1 MAVSGQNI
9 FWFFDTGV
17 DRWKF
22 HTLSPSLSLSYLRLE
37 RQIARIIVENVFW
50 IFLLLPTLPLNV
62 HNLFFNLRVNN
73 EKFGLSLLSNKF
85 ADFLNNCLGFNP
97 KNAIFFF
104 EFIIFAKSVVTAILL
119 QQKTSSS
126 SFAIAASINSEK
138 LKNSP
143 SHLSSSMCLFL
154 LAECSVCS
162 DVFALRTWALGD
174 QLDLHPVQPAPSCGH
189 FPLDVLIDTSI
200 FFLKFLNNFTD
211 ATKCIDNEHQP
222 CRAVYAKIRV

>member
-1 MAVSGQNI
+1 MP
-9 FWFFDTGV
+9 D
-17 DRWKF
+17 
-22 HTLSPSLSLSYLRLE
+22 
-37 RQIARIIVENVFW
+37 
-50 IFLLLPTLPLNV
+50 LPLNV
-62 HNLFFNLRVNN
+62 HNLFFNPRVNN
-73 EKFGLSLLSNKF
+73 ENLDSVRYRPKF
-85 ADFLNNCLGFNP
+85 ADFLNKLFG
-97 KNAIFFF
+97 
-104 EFIIFAKSVVTAILL
+104 ILIL
-119 QQKTSSS
+119 KTPSSSNSSS
-126 SFAIAASINSEK
+126 SQKCCDSHLVTTKLLHHHSPSLHRSTAKK

-162 DVFALRTWALGD
+162 DVFALRTWALGG

-200 FFLKFLNNFTD
+200 FFLKLLNTFTD

>member
-1 MAVSGQNI
+1 MKISY
-9 FWFFDTGV
+9 
-17 DRWKF
+17 
-22 HTLSPSLSLSYLRLE
+22 SPSLSLSYLRLE

-50 IFLLLPTLPLNV
+50 IFLLLPDLPLNV

-73 EKFGLSLLSNKF
+73 ENLDSVCYWPKF

-97 KNAIFFF
+97 KNAIFF
-104 EFIIFAKSVVTAILL
+104 EFIIFAKVLWQPSCYN
-119 QQKTSSS
+119 KTSSS

-200 FFLKFLNNFTD
+200 FFLKLLNTFTD

>member
-1 MAVSGQNI
+1 MYSGSFCYCPI
-9 FWFFDTGV
+9 CHWTFT
-17 DRWKF
+17 
-22 HTLSPSLSLSYLRLE
+22 TY
-37 RQIARIIVENVFW
+37 
-50 IFLLLPTLPLNV
+50 FLISALTTK
-62 HNLFFNLRVNN
+62 NLDSVCCRP
-73 EKFGLSLLSNKF
+73 KF

-104 EFIIFAKSVVTAILL
+104 EFIIFAKVLWQPSCYN
-119 QQKTSSS
+119 KTSSS

-200 FFLKFLNNFTD
+200 FFLKLLNTFTD

>member
-1 MAVSGQNI
+1 
-9 FWFFDTGV
+9 
-17 DRWKF
+17 
-22 HTLSPSLSLSYLRLE
+22 
-37 RQIARIIVENVFW
+37 VENVFW
-50 IFLLLPTLPLNV
+50 IFLLLPDLPLNV

-73 EKFGLSLLSNKF
+73 ENLDSVCYRPKF

-97 KNAIFFF
+97 KTPSSSN
-104 EFIIFAKSVVTAILL
+104 
-119 QQKTSSS
+119 SSS
-126 SFAIAASINSEK
+126 SQKCCDSHLVTTKLLHHHSPSLHRSTAKK

-200 FFLKFLNNFTD
+200 FFLKLLNTFTD

>member
-22 HTLSPSLSLSYLRLE
+22 HTLSPSLSHICVLRDKLPE
-37 RQIARIIVENVFW
+37 SLWKMYSGSFCYCPIRHWTFTTY
-50 IFLLLPTLPLNV
+50 FLISALTTK
-62 HNLFFNLRVNN
+62 NLDSVCYRP
-73 EKFGLSLLSNKF
+73 KF

-97 KNAIFFF
+97 KTPSSSNSSSSQ
-104 EFIIFAKSVVTAILL
+104 KVLWQPSCYN
-119 QQKTSSS
+119 KTSSS

-211 ATKCIDNEHQP
+211 ATKCIDNEHQQ